1 MTGEKIHATTRPKV
15 YEQTGSDAPRQPCAT
30 SIEHGSTRLDMNYKI
45 CPRDS
50 DTASRRSANLSKGY
64 SAVFATVF
72 IWSMPSLFMFYL
84 NGYYDPWAQNFY
96 RYSVACI
103 AIAPFLFYQIRRGGP
118 RIDMRAVKLCLLPC
132 LPNVVHQVTQVM
144 ALFYIGPGVYTIFTR
159 ASVIFTALLAL
170 AFFPE
175 ERVVIRQWQFQLGT
189 LLGLI
194 GAFGVIWFQP
204 NANSLAAASPSAG
217 GHDQHIALPG
227 LFIAFTATF
236 CWALYGVLIKRPS
249 AELGSIRSFGLVS
262 FITSALLF
270 PLTLA
275 FGKIGTPL
283 HAGMNAN
290 LVLIVSA
297 VTCITLAHIFYYVA
311 IREIGVALSQSL
323 QLLCPAIAMA
333 LSAWIYG
340 ERLTHAQLWSA
351 GILLIGAFLAM
362 RVKPV
367 DTTEA
372 AENI

>member
-1 MTGEKIHATTRPKV
+1 MK
-15 YEQTGSDAPRQPCAT
+15 QPNSSRESA
-30 SIEHGSTRLDMNYKI
+30 DML
-45 CPRDS
+45 
-50 DTASRRSANLSKGY
+50 RRADLSKGY
-64 SAVFATVF
+64 AAVFATVL
-72 IWSMPSLFMFYL
+72 IWSLPSLFMYYL
-84 NGYYDPWAQNFY
+84 NRFYDPWAQNFY

-103 AIAPFLFYQIRRGGP
+103 AIAPLVFWNVRRGGP
-118 RIDMRAVKLCLLPC
+118 AIDMQAVRLCLLPC

-144 ALFYIGPGVYTIFTR
+144 ALFYMGPGVYTIFIR
-159 ASVIFTALLAL
+159 SSVIFTALLAL

-175 ERVVIRQWQFQLGT
+175 ERFVIRQWKFQAGT

-204 NANSLAAASPSAG
+204 NVQL
-217 GHDQHIALPG
+217 QERHIALPG
-227 LFIAFTATF
+227 LFIAFAASF

-249 AELGSIRSFGLVS
+249 AQLGSIRSFGLVS

-275 FGKIGTPL
+275 FGKIGTPFQ
-283 HAGMNAN
+283 AGVQAN

-297 VTCITLAHIFYYVA
+297 VTCITLAHVLYYVA

-323 QLLCPAIAMA
+323 QLLCPAIAMV
-333 LSAWIYG
+333 LSAWLYG

-362 RVKPV
+362 RTKRIA
-367 DTTEA
+367 TAET